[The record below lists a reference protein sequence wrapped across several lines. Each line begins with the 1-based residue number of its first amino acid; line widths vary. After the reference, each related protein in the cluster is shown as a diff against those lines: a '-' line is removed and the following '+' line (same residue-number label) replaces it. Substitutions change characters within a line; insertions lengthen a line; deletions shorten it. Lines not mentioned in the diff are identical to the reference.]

1 MTTKLAATKSP
12 KMPKLPKSLGA
23 CVDMAHD
30 LREKRLA
37 MQKEVDAVEA
47 QEKFVREHIIKTVPK
62 GDAGAVGKRY
72 KGIVVTED
80 IPQVEDW
87 DTFYKHIAKTK
98 SFDLLNRA
106 VNRKAVSE
114 RWADRKQVPGVK
126 AFKAVKLSI
135 TKVS

>member
-1 MTTKLAATKSP
+1 MTTKLPTAKAP

-23 CVDMAHD
+23 CVDLAHD
-30 LREKRLA
+30 LREKRLT

-47 QEKFVREHIIKTVPK
+47 QEKFVREHIIKSVPK
-62 GDAGAVGKRY
+62 GDSGAVGKRF
-72 KGIVVTED
+72 KGVVLTED

-87 DTFYKHIAKTK
+87 DVFYRHISKTK

-114 RWADRKQVPGVK
+114 RWADKKAVPGVK
-126 AFKAVKLSI
+126 VFKAVKLSI
-135 TKVS
+135 TKV